1 MDREPSLELKITM
14 LWTHLCYG
22 KSFKFISKLYGVSE
36 QRMASI
42 TEAVKKALED
52 EERNATRLRST

>member
-22 KSFKFISKLYGVSE
+22 KSLKFIAKLYGVSE

-42 TEAVKKALED
+42 ANAVKQALED
-52 EERNATRLRST
+52 EEKEQRNRL